1 MITKTFIIAAATGLS
16 LMAALPASAH
26 HMAAPKAK
34 IVNQYKHGHVD
45 RQVMPLREI
54 FRLLRRMEWQE
65 WRRGHGRRHYRH
77 DRRRRHHRRHHNHRR
92 YY

>member
-1 MITKTFIIAAATGLS
+1 MTIKTFIVAAATGLS

-34 IVNQYKHGHVD
+34 IVNQYKQGHVG

-54 FRLLRRMEWQE
+54 FRLLRRMERQE
-65 WRRGHGRRHYRH
+65 WRRGRHYRH